1 MRNLGKIVGH
11 IPARGGSKRVPAKNL
26 RYLAGKPMLAYAIDC
41 ARESGVFDEIYV
53 NTESHTIAALAE
65 QCGVK
70 VYRRPEHLGS
80 DTTTG
85 DDFTADFMETMK
97 PSTLVMVSPV
107 CPLVQPSDVREG
119 VELFRNSDCDTLI
132 TCHDTQMQT
141 FCQGRPVNIDPDGPL
156 APSQQNPVVQ
166 ILNWAVT
173 IWDVPSFLESYRTR
187 RSGYIGTRRLL
198 HPIDPVRTLKI
209 SHEEDFQMAE
219 LLLRARSL
227 TREASSGAAH
237 FWSPNDGMPWRT
249 ASANP

>member
-1 MRNLGKIVGH
+1 MRNLGKLVGH

-53 NTESHTIAALAE
+53 NTESPAIAALAE
-65 QCGVK
+65 QSGVK

-80 DTTTG
+80 DTATG
-85 DDFTADFMETMK
+85 DDFTADFMETMQ
-97 PSTLVMVSPV
+97 PATLVMVSPV
-107 CPLVQPSDVREG
+107 CPLVEPADVREA
-119 VELFRNSDCDTLI
+119 VALFRDGDCDTLI

-141 FCQGRPVNIDPDGPL
+141 FCEGRPVNIDPLGPL
-156 APSQQNPVVQ
+156 APSQLNPVVQ

-173 IWDVPSFLESYRTR
+173 IWDVPAFLASYRTR

-209 SHEEDFQMAE
+209 SHEEDFRMAE
-219 LLLRARSL
+219 LLLRARAL
-227 TREASSGAAH
+227 TREATGDGARY
-237 FWSPNDGMPWRT
+237 WSPEDGLPWRAAPT
-249 ASANP
+249 AS